1 MIKIINVK
9 KENTFMK
16 QPKKLLSMFL
26 AVMVVIGIL
35 PSIVFAADMSEVQV
49 SDGTS
54 QVTDNAKAINA
65 DNSQSITVHFTLRR
79 YTADGTPETSANYSN
94 WIQNTSYTMSDGA
107 TAYDLFQQM
116 MGDHNLTYQAS
127 GSYVYAVTN
136 SDGQTL
142 SASGNS
148 VWMYGVNNQIPSV
161 SMDAMK
167 LQDGDSMIFF
177 YVDDYNIIY
186 GSSDTD
192 VLNVKQ
198 LIGAIGN
205 VTLDSGAAIESARN
219 AYDLLTDLQKMI
231 VNAEMDT
238 SMTVTALEA
247 AENIYAQLLAGDLT
261 NNKAATAVQQMID
274 AIGTVTLGSRNVIQR
289 AREAY
294 NDLTAEQ
301 KILVTNIADLIAAE
315 QALEAL
321 FAAKS
326 KQIDQIFEAT
336 GNYLLSGAIPVVASV
351 GGDWTVLGLA
361 RAGRI
366 SEKFRSGY
374 YKNVLQAIAHADSVQ
389 LHRSRSTENSRVA
402 IALTSLGYNA
412 AEIDGQNLLLPLADL
427 DYVNNQGVNGPI
439 WALIAFDTANY
450 NIPTVAN
457 GGNQTTRE
465 ALIETILTAQKVQGG
480 WSLGSNDIDIDTTA
494 MAIQALA
501 PYYPTN
507 ATVQAAVDKALFA
520 LSGLQSSDGGFTSF
534 GESSSESSAQ
544 VITALTSLGINP
556 DTDARFIKN
565 GNSVLDA
572 LLSFYVNGGG
582 FRHTTTG
589 EISRISTE
597 QGYCALASYY
607 RLLGNQNSLY
617 NMRDIQ
623 FLQDTQAS
631 EFVNQTETTNRLAS
645 PQTANDTNNYNIIIT
660 LFILSLAAAAIAL
673 GKRNTTK

>member
-1 MIKIINVK
+1 
-9 KENTFMK
+9 MK